1 MNNFYVLD
9 KPESQWGDYSDIL
22 IHWMS
27 CHLGKS
33 GELIQ
38 LERVGPY
45 VPPISFPGISD
56 VVVTDEFKKLLEM
69 SGLNGLNFKPV
80 IKKQIVELDWQK
92 WDQSAEEPFEYPE
105 DGEPESYI
113 LGKPH
118 SPKISEQIGNL
129 WEVVLEKVCKA
140 GKADPGYHSIFL
152 NNRSWGGQDLFIA
165 QNRGYIFI
173 TEKAKVWFE
182 QNAKQ
187 HVAFKKVTVR

>member
-1 MNNFYVLD
+1 MNNFFVLD
-9 KPESQWGDYSDIL
+9 KPEPKWGDYSDIL
-22 IHWMS
+22 IHGMS
-27 CHLGKS
+27 CHLGRS
-33 GELIQ
+33 GKRIQ
-38 LERVGPY
+38 LERAGPY

-56 VVVTDEFKKLLEM
+56 IVVTNEFKKLLEI
-69 SGLNGLNFKPV
+69 SGLSGLKFQPV

-92 WDQSAEEPFEYPE
+92 WDQNAEEPFEYPE
-105 DGEPESYI
+105 EGEPENYI

-140 GKADPGYHSIFL
+140 DPGYYSIFL
-152 NNRSWGGQDLFIA
+152 DSSSWGGQDLFIA